1 DQPAAADGGP
11 PVVDEQ
17 SNPVTVERPPDGRGR
32 SQPLGIV
39 GVAKRLIR
47 QAEKEG
53 GGWWNMGKEIIE
65 RPGALPTKKAAARPA
80 KRSAGALISSTL
92 TAFVQPLQVA
102 RNYGDEW
109 CRQGRT
115 IGVVYFPDGAGRN
128 AVDEARKIHGRWLRE
143 FAKLSEAE

>member
-1 DQPAAADGGP
+1 
-11 PVVDEQ
+11 
-17 SNPVTVERPPDGRGR
+17 
-32 SQPLGIV
+32 
-39 GVAKRLIR
+39 
-47 QAEKEG
+47 
-53 GGWWNMGKEIIE
+53 MGKEIIE
-65 RPGALPTKKAAARPA
+65 RPGTLPTKKAAALPA
-80 KRSAGALISSTL
+80 KRSAGALISNTL

-143 FAKLSEAE
+143 FAKLSEAEGELFGILVQCSPKDHIDRSSALSMLTTLFAALGMKKTDAENAMLLSSAA